1 MNFEIIG
8 SKFYQ
13 GRLIHIIEAVAN
25 RLGIPMEKVRI
36 NVARYGN
43 TSAATIPT
51 VLNEAV
57 RAGAVKEGH
66 IELFDYSESL
76 LFP

>member
-13 GRLIHIIEAVAN
+13 GRLIHIIEAV
-25 RLGIPMEKVRI
+25 
-36 NVARYGN
+36 
-43 TSAATIPT
+43 
-51 VLNEAV
+51 
-57 RAGAVKEGH
+57 RAGTVKEGH